1 MAVEKGDL
9 EDAYRD
15 AKELLKRRPE
25 NADAHFTM
33 SYMLRYAGLLN
44 ESAAEC
50 ERALAINPTNAG
62 FRSCGITYLLLGN
75 IPRAKQFVQLDAG
88 STWYRTLMIYILLRE
103 GDLDGVLRMGQSGP
117 RNRAETNWWP
127 MLLAFLL
134 KHPQTEIAQEARGA
148 SAVIMDWRDSE
159 PIFFTAEVM
168 GFVGQNEE
176 ALRLLRRSVE
186 RHYGAYPAMDT
197 DPAFTQISTTRQ
209 FHQIRES
216 AMARQQRFLQFRS
229 QLPP

>member
-1 MAVEKGDL
+1 MILNPTNRRWPFSSVSSNSIRRTRRRGRRSARGRTSTASTPMADCRRSIAPKRRSFAHCRLIPNLLDAFKRKMFMAVEKGDL

-103 GDLDGVLRMGQSGP
+103 GDLDGVLRM
-117 RNRAETNWWP
+117 
-127 MLLAFLL
+127 
-134 KHPQTEIAQEARGA
+134 
-148 SAVIMDWRDSE
+148 
-159 PIFFTAEVM
+159 
-168 GFVGQNEE
+168 
-176 ALRLLRRSVE
+176 
-186 RHYGAYPAMDT
+186 
-197 DPAFTQISTTRQ
+197 
-209 FHQIRES
+209 
-216 AMARQQRFLQFRS
+216 
-229 QLPP
+229 